1 MKKIYLAGPFSHTD
15 KKVMDYRA
23 HELAKAAGY
32 LLKKG
37 YLVYSPITHSKP
49 IVDVYP
55 LFPKTFEFWRP
66 LDESMIMDWADEVW
80 VLALD
85 GWQNSIGVQAEVEL
99 AQSLNMKT
107 KLLVFS
113 HFSPNSY
120 NNGEWEAFTRDI
132 LPIEKVISFSVSSET
147 KDV

>member
-1 MKKIYLAGPFSHTD
+1 MKKIYLAGPFSHSN
-15 KKVMDYRA
+15 KSVMDYRA

-49 IVDVYP
+49 IVDLNLYV
-55 LFPKTFEFWRP
+55 PKTFEFWRP

-85 GWQNSIGVQAEVEL
+85 GWQDSVGVQHEIEL
-99 AQSLNMKT
+99 AQNLNMKT
-107 KLLVFS
+107 KLLVFA
-113 HFSPNSY
+113 HFNPHSV

-132 LPIEKVISFSVSSET
+132 LPIEKVIKFSVSSAT